1 MKDIILDITVKD
13 PKTEEAW
20 AVVSTDVLETTEDRC
35 RTILQLMMALDVTP
49 PELTRYVAGT
59 KWRELLGI
67 CLDCFPEENHNINM
81 EGQDL

>member
-1 MKDIILDITVKD
+1 MKDMILEMTVKD

-35 RTILQLMMALDVTP
+35 RTILQLRMALDVTP
-49 PELTRYVAGT
+49 PELSRYVAGS

-67 CLDCFPEENHNINM
+67 CLDCFTEENPNINM
-81 EGQDL
+81 EEGLQ

>member
-35 RTILQLMMALDVTP
+35 GTILQLMMALDVTP
-49 PELTRYVAGT
+49 PELTRYIARS

-67 CLDCFPEENHNINM
+67 CLDCFTENDNTEEGT
-81 EGQDL
+81 EP